1 MVLWKLIYTFHYD
14 IFDSRYHVFFRI
26 GAFYIFYQVL
36 LIKLDQPKL
45 YDRVAHQ
52 LEMFFFSA
60 ILVVHSIVVLID
72 IGILPT
78 NSVTDK
84 IVPQICILVV
94 LIYAIWFAREVAKHK
109 EVIARD
115 NQDLDLFEE
124 EACMEL
130 YINIL

>member
-1 MVLWKLIYTFHYD
+1 
-14 IFDSRYHVFFRI
+14 
-26 GAFYIFYQVL
+26 
-36 LIKLDQPKL
+36 
-45 YDRVAHQ
+45 
-52 LEMFFFSA
+52 MFFFSA